1 MLIKGLEY
9 FPDWLADSRA
19 SELYQRLHSEVPW
32 QQGRVKVFG
41 KWHDTPRLQ
50 SWHGDAGIFYRYSG
64 KTLET
69 LPWTPALSYLKQKLS
84 ESGISCN
91 SVLCN
96 LYRDGKDKM
105 GWHRD
110 NEPELG
116 HHPVIASVSLGA
128 KRDFK
133 LRNVITKET
142 LNLSL
147 LPGSL
152 LILKDEAQRYWEHS
166 LPARLKVTEP
176 RINLTFRTV
185 YNKV

>member
-1 MLIKGLEY
+1 VLIKGLEY
-9 FPDWLADSRA
+9 FPDWLTGSRA
-19 SELYQRLHSEVPW
+19 SDLYQRLYSEVPW

-41 KWHDTPRLQ
+41 KWHDIPRLQ
-50 SWHGDAGIFYRYSG
+50 SWHGDADALYRYSG
-64 KTLET
+64 KTLEP
-69 LPWTPALSYLKQKLS
+69 LPWTPTLSYLKRRLS
-84 ESGISCN
+84 EAGISCN

-96 LYRDGKDKM
+96 LYRDGKDRM

-110 NEPELG
+110 NESELG
-116 HHPVIASVSLGA
+116 DNPIIASVSLA
-128 KRDFK
+128 AQRDFK
-133 LRNVITKET
+133 LRHVITKET

-152 LILKDEAQRYWEHS
+152 LILKGEAQRYWEHS